1 MAKKE
6 IITTKKAPAPLGP
19 YSEAV
24 KVGDF
29 VFVSGQKRLDLSGS
43 IVPGGIEAE
52 TRQTL
57 ENIKAI
63 LEAAGSSLSEVVMT
77 TVFITDMSEFAKMN
91 GAYGQYFTEA
101 PPARSTVEVSQIPGG
116 GKVEISAIVVSK

>member
-19 YSEAV
+19 YSAAV

-29 VFVSGQKRLDLSGS
+29 VFVSGQKGLDLSDSVSGD
-43 IVPGGIEAE
+43 IEAE

-63 LEAAGSSLSEVVMT
+63 LEAAGASLSEVVMT
-77 TVFITDMSEFAKMN
+77 TVFITDMSEFTRMN
-91 GAYGQYFTEA
+91 GVYGQYFTEA
-101 PPARSTVEVSQIPGG
+101 PPARTTVEVSQIPGG
-116 GKVEISAIVVSK
+116 GRVEISAIVVSK